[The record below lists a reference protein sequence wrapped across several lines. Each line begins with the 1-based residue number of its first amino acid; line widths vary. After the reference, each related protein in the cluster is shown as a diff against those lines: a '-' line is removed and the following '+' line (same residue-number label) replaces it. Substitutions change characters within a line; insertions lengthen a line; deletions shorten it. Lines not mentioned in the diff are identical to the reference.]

1 MKKDNKIIFG
11 IIVCF
16 FILDQITKIIAIKNG
31 YMIENTNT
39 GSNGYHILINIIVI
53 GMIFKYI
60 LNDNIFIKIET
71 KIVLSIAIAG
81 AIGNLLD
88 RIWNK
93 NVIVFINLGKNIELN
108 LAYFYIIIAWIGMAI
123 ILTKNTMK
131 IIKNG
136 NHKNIN
142 MTLKGNKNENN
153 NK

>member
-11 IIVCF
+11 TIVCF

-136 NHKNIN
+136 NHIN

>member
-11 IIVCF
+11 TIVF
-16 FILDQITKIIAIKNG
+16 FFMLDQITKIIAIKNG

-39 GSNGYHILINIIVI
+39 GNNGYYILINIIV
-53 GMIFKYI
+53 MIFKYI
-60 LNDNIFIKIET
+60 FNDNIFIKIET

-136 NHKNIN
+136 NYKNIN

>member
-1 MKKDNKIIFG
+1 MKKDNKIIFA

-39 GSNGYHILINIIVI
+39 GNNGYHILISIIII

-60 LNDNIFIKIET
+60 FNDNIFIKLDT
-71 KIVLSIAIAG
+71 KIILSIAIAG
-81 AIGNLLD
+81 AIGNLFD

-108 LAYFYIIIAWIGMAI
+108 LAYFYIIVAWIGMAI
-123 ILTKNTMK
+123 ILTKNTMRILK
-131 IIKNG
+131 SG
-136 NHKNIN
+136 KNIN
-142 MTLKGNKNENN
+142 MTLKGNKDENN

>member
-11 IIVCF
+11 IIVGF
-16 FILDQITKIIAIKNG
+16 FLLDQITKIIAIKNG

-39 GSNGYHILINIIVI
+39 GNNGYHILISIIII

-60 LNDNIFIKIET
+60 LNDNIFIKLDT
-71 KIVLSIAIAG
+71 KIILSFAIAG

-93 NVIVFINLGKNIELN
+93 NVIVFINLGKHIELN
-108 LAYFYIIIAWIGMAI
+108 LAYFYIIVAWIGMAI

-131 IIKNG
+131 ILKSG
-136 NHKNIN
+136 KNIN
-142 MTLKGNKNENN
+142 MTLKGNKDENN

>member
-11 IIVCF
+11 TIVCF

-39 GSNGYHILINIIVI
+39 GNNGYYILINIIVI

-136 NHKNIN
+136 NYKNIN

>member
-31 YMIENTNT
+31 YMIANNKTEN
-39 GSNGYHILINIIVI
+39 NGYYILINIIII
-53 GMIFKYI
+53 GMIFRYI
-60 LNDNIFIKIET
+60 FNDNIFIKLET
-71 KIVLSIAIAG
+71 KIILSFAIAG

-93 NVIVFINLGKNIELN
+93 NVIVFINLGKHIELN
-108 LAYFYIIIAWIGMAI
+108 LAYLYIRVAWIGMAI

-131 IIKNG
+131 ILKNE
-136 NHKNIN
+136 KNIN
-142 MTLKGNKNENN
+142 MTLKGNKDENN

>member
-11 IIVCF
+11 TIVCF

-131 IIKNG
+131 IIKN
-136 NHKNIN
+136 KTIN

>member
-136 NHKNIN
+136 NYKNIN

>member
-11 IIVCF
+11 TIVCF
-16 FILDQITKIIAIKNG
+16 FMLDQITKIIAIKNG

-60 LNDNIFIKIET
+60 FNDNIFIKIET

-136 NHKNIN
+136 NHIN

>member
-1 MKKDNKIIFG
+1 MKKDNKIIFA
-11 IIVCF
+11 IIVGF
-16 FILDQITKIIAIKNG
+16 FLLDQITKIIAVKNG

-39 GSNGYHILINIIVI
+39 GNNGYHILISIIII

-60 LNDNIFIKIET
+60 FNDNIFIKLDT
-71 KIVLSIAIAG
+71 KIILSIAIAG

-108 LAYFYIIIAWIGMAI
+108 LAYFYIIVAWIGMAI
-123 ILTKNTMK
+123 ILTKNTMRILK
-131 IIKNG
+131 SG
-136 NHKNIN
+136 KNIN
-142 MTLKGNKNENN
+142 ITLKGKKDENN